1 MKEKQN
7 QTKKDQQ
14 STAKKGL
21 TIVLLV
27 LNLQAN
33 VKEIAMENTNKYYVE
48 CENCIYM
55 YHCER
60 TYLGGCDTGVEW
72 KKEEKEKDEN

>member
-1 MKEKQN
+1 MVE
-7 QTKKDQQ
+7 
-14 STAKKGL
+14 
-21 TIVLLV
+21 IV
-27 LNLQAN
+27 
-33 VKEIAMENTNKYYVE
+33 K

-72 KKEEKEKDEN
+72 SKNEEKEKDEN

>member
-1 MKEKQN
+1 MKPN
-7 QTKKDQQ
+7 IPHTKSIERPK
-14 STAKKGL
+14 AKKEL
-21 TIVLLV
+21 IFACLV
-27 LNLQAN
+27 LNLQASAKEN
-33 VKEIAMENTNKYYVE
+33 VLGVFNMSKIVK

-72 KKEEKEKDEN
+72 GEEKEKDEE